1 MKNFFW
7 IDEERHLYKTEREFI
22 ADLNKI
28 TYVRKYNNEKNPYN
42 MVVQLAAGMMHG
54 LETYLLDPEWSSH
67 ELANMGLSDEKINE
81 VYPLSSPGGTTSL
94 GDLIGMVREQDWKMW
109 LFTSGS
115 TGIPKR
121 VCHTFQTL
129 ARNVK
134 KSDRHQR
141 DCWAFAY
148 KISHMA
154 GIQVFLQAI
163 LNENS
168 LVYVFESQPVQI
180 IAAMQKYHCTRISAT
195 PTFYRTI
202 LPYMDGRSLD
212 LVSMTMGGERFDD
225 ELCAS
230 MKRKLP
236 RVKIH
241 NVYASTE
248 TGTLLQ
254 AKGKGFVIP
263 KQYADKIKL
272 SSQGEIL
279 IHRSLAGEF
288 LFEGDWYNSH
298 DIACEEDGVLYF
310 QSRDMDFVNV
320 GGDKV
325 NLVEVE
331 QAILCVESVQDC
343 VVKSRKNS
351 VVGNVLCAEIVP
363 VSGQKEKTI
372 KKEVIAY
379 LKEHLQGY
387 KIPRLFTFVSS
398 IQKTRTGKKVRS

>member
-22 ADLNKI
+22 ADLNKL

-195 PTFYRTI
+195 PRGRGLLFLSNMRIKSNFPLREKSLFIVHWQGSFY
-202 LPYMDGRSLD
+202 S
-212 LVSMTMGGERFDD
+212 
-225 ELCAS
+225 
-230 MKRKLP
+230 K
-236 RVKIH
+236 
-241 NVYASTE
+241 E
-248 TGTLLQ
+248 TGITHMTLLV
-254 AKGKGFVIP
+254 KKTVYYIFNRVI
-263 KQYADKIKL
+263 QTLSMSVEIRSIWSRLSRQSYAWNPY
-272 SSQGEIL
+272 
-279 IHRSLAGEF
+279 R
-288 LFEGDWYNSH
+288 
-298 DIACEEDGVLYF
+298 
-310 QSRDMDFVNV
+310 
-320 GGDKV
+320 
-325 NLVEVE
+325 
-331 QAILCVESVQDC
+331 
-343 VVKSRKNS
+343 
-351 VVGNVLCAEIVP
+351 IVW
-363 VSGQKEKTI
+363 
-372 KKEVIAY
+372 
-379 LKEHLQGY
+379 
-387 KIPRLFTFVSS
+387 
-398 IQKTRTGKKVRS
+398 